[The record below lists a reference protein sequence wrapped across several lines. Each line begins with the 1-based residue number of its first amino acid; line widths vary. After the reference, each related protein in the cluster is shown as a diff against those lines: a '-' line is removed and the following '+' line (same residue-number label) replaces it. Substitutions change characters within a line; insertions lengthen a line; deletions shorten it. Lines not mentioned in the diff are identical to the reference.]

1 MTQLLTIDFN
11 KQSEKQKL
19 FEVLKGISGV
29 ANVEIRDY
37 GKSNSRYKYYFGYVL
52 TKILHTGLYLYPN
65 AIGKLVK
72 ATNTAQIHEL
82 MKFKYNPILTV
93 DPVTGEMI
101 KLGGGT
107 TTVISD
113 SEFIAKYQEQIIMDH
128 SQEPFFIEFLPN

>member
-1 MTQLLTIDFN
+1 MSQLLTIDFD
-11 KQSEKQKL
+11 KQSDKVKL

-37 GKSNSRYKYYFGYVL
+37 NRSNGRYRYYFGYVL

-93 DPVTGEMI
+93 DPATGEMI

-113 SEFIAKYQEQIIMDH
+113 TEFISKYQEQIIADH
-128 SQEPFFIEFLPN
+128 SGEPFFIEFN